1 MKGNRRSARN
11 EGERAAQQQGANK
24 PNPMASHKR
33 SMITRLRR
41 VEGQLRG
48 IQSLIEQDTNC
59 EAVAQQ
65 VAAARRAL
73 DRAFYEML
81 ACTME
86 AELDGAKNL
95 VSAKA
100 AGAHVARIL
109 AKYG

>member
-1 MKGNRRSARN
+1 MPDT
-11 EGERAAQQQGANK
+11 GAVA
-24 PNPMASHKR
+24 PTSLDTHKR
-33 SMITRLRR
+33 SMIVRLRR

-48 IQSLIEQDTNC
+48 IQGLIEQGADC

-73 DRAFYEML
+73 DRAFYEIV

-86 AELDGAKNL
+86 AELTAAADMDT
-95 VSAKA
+95 AKA